1 MRSRQL
7 PHDSALPSLATLFDM
22 ERMTGRLGSWIRRA
36 CADRTVVGC
45 DIERVKYRPGR
56 NCMVSYRLRTTLSGK
71 PAGQAMRATVT
82 TYPAAELEHRFEQA
96 WGHMA
101 ATTALPAPMLFG
113 DIDSLVVPFP
123 LDRKLAAL
131 AELVSSP
138 ALAAAAAGVRDHA
151 RRVGAASN
159 WSGTQEVVSYF
170 PGHSCTVRVEL
181 AQSPGSEGDVVPH
194 VYGKVS
200 YSEAGAN
207 ALRGMAALNALQ
219 GSMPNLGS
227 ALALEYDA
235 ARRILWQAGITA
247 PTLADCA
254 SSSTRD
260 LPLWRRVGAAT
271 AQLHASAVGG
281 GTRLTLPA
289 LCDSI
294 ERGRDLVCSASPGL
308 ARAADSLALRLL
320 VGAVDIDAD
329 PTATLHGDLHSRNV
343 LVGDDRLYFI
353 DLDRIG
359 QGPAIA
365 ELGSLIAERI
375 ASDCVLGRP
384 ADLPVVH
391 AIVSGYQ
398 RHSSL
403 AIPRDQLDWHVA
415 AALLRERA
423 ARAVTSL
430 KPGRFE
436 SLPALI
442 RTADGILRGTLD
454 LLPPAQSVRG
464 RALAREAS

>member
-1 MRSRQL
+1 MSSRQL
-7 PHDSALPSLATLFDM
+7 PHDSVLPFLPVLFDM
-22 ERMTGRLGSWIRRA
+22 ERMTARLGAWIQRA
-36 CADRTVVGC
+36 CADLTVIDC
-45 DIERVKYRPGR
+45 AIERVKYRPGR
-56 NCMVSYRLRTTLSGK
+56 NCMVSYRLQAILIGN
-71 PAGQAMRATVT
+71 PAVRALRATVT
-82 TYPAAELEHRFEQA
+82 TYPAAELEHRLHQA
-96 WGHMA
+96 QGLMA
-101 ATTALPAPMLFG
+101 ATTAVPAPMLLG

-138 ALAAAAAGVRDHA
+138 ALAAAAAGIRDHA
-151 RRVGAASN
+151 RRVGVAPGWNGA
-159 WSGTQEVVSYF
+159 QHVVSYF
-170 PGHSCTVRVEL
+170 PGHSCTVRVAL
-181 AQSPGSEGDVVPH
+181 APSPEREGDVVPH

-200 YSEAGAN
+200 CSEAGAN
-207 ALRGMAALNALQ
+207 ALRGMVALNARQ
-219 GSMPNLGS
+219 GSMPDLGS

-235 ARRILWQAGITA
+235 ARRILWQAGIAA
-247 PTLADCA
+247 PTLADCT
-254 SSSTRD
+254 SSSRRD
-260 LPLWRRVGAAT
+260 LPLWQQVGAAT
-271 AQLHASAVGG
+271 AQLHASDVGG
-281 GTRLTLPA
+281 EIRLTLPT
-289 LCDSI
+289 LCDAI

-343 LVGDDRLYFI
+343 LVGEDRLYFI

-384 ADLPVVH
+384 ADLAVIH
-391 AIVSGYQ
+391 ALVSGYQ
-398 RHSSL
+398 RHGNQ

-442 RTADGILRGTLD
+442 RTAEGILRGTMD
-454 LLPPAQSVRG
+454 LLPSARFARDHALS
-464 RALAREAS
+464 RAVS